1 VSETLVRVP
10 ETATGNVWGD
20 WAILRAPPPGA
31 IALDLTKVRFVD
43 PLFLLRLRGFIDWH
57 CQNGHEVR
65 VVCPQGD
72 DVRKYL
78 ARMHLSKDLPASC
91 DCDLPVLG
99 ADATSDIL
107 IPIRRLRSPQDGERL
122 EEELSALYEAH
133 FTGGLT
139 KLAAPFTTTVSEL
152 CDNATTHGRSK
163 LGVAYVAARR
173 YGQKRCVLVIGD
185 LGIGVP
191 AHIRRAHPHL
201 KKDDDAIRE
210 ATKEGMTGTGS
221 PQRGVGYQY
230 VIDALK
236 DSEVRKGDLRLWSG
250 NGRFRLNAAA
260 GTQKRRQAWAV
271 ENPTAGTWVRLELKS

>member
-1 VSETLVRVP
+1 
-10 ETATGNVWGD
+10 
-20 WAILRAPPPGA
+20 
-31 IALDLTKVRFVD
+31 
-43 PLFLLRLRGFIDWH
+43 
-57 CQNGHEVR
+57 
-65 VVCPQGD
+65 
-72 DVRKYL
+72 
-78 ARMHLSKDLPASC
+78 MHLSKDLPARC
-91 DCDLPVLG
+91 DCDLPVRG
-99 ADATSDIL
+99 ADVTSDVL

-133 FTGGLT
+133 FTGGLA

-191 AHIRRAHPHL
+191 AHIRNAHPQL
-201 KKDDDAIRE
+201 TKDDDAIRE

-221 PQRGVGYQY
+221 PRRGVGYQY

-236 DSEVRKGDLRLWSG
+236 DSKVRKGELRLWSG
-250 NGRFRLNAAA
+250 NGRFRLNAAE
-260 GTQKRRQAWAV
+260 GVQTRRQAWGV
-271 ENPTAGTWVRLELKS
+271 ENPTAGTWIRLELRS